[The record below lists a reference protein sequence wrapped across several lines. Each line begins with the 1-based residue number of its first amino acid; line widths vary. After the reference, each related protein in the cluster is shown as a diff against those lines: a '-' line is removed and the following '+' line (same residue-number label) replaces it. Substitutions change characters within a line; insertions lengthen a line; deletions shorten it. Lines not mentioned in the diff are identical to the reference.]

1 MYDIIPPNDTPDPFR
16 YNYRKKKDVLADS
29 ASSKGK
35 WQRKPSGRH
44 FDIIAKNKEKAK
56 NTFSSVGVF
65 GNMPI
70 AERDVDYRFPQ
81 SSGTANLK
89 ESAPSL
95 TRASLNRGVSLPSRS
110 SVMKSP
116 SLSRISMPNISH
128 RTPGLIILLIGF
140 TFLSFAI
147 WNLQAAGRGMQV
159 LASVESRVKNAI
171 ADMTKAGSALADT
184 GSDAS
189 KLSFASAGV
198 EFVTAQH
205 EMDSALASNKNILSV
220 LDVTGSI
227 KSGSTLLS
235 AGIKISSA
243 GEHIANAVQM
253 IGKTNT
259 GTSLTDAMK
268 LAQPELANAEQDISS
283 ANDQLAGVSTGMLPK
298 QVADQVITLKT
309 VLPKLLA
316 VIHHL
321 NSESG
326 TLLTLLGADRDRQYL
341 IMFANN
347 DELRPVGGF
356 IGSTA
361 VVNVS
366 KGKVE
371 NIDVQSVYDRDGQ
384 LKTVIAPPE
393 PLTPIT
399 DRWYL
404 RDSNW
409 FVDYKKDAQKASDF
423 LEQENGPTVDG
434 VILFTPDVIKNLLSV
449 TGPIHVPGYDVD
461 VTADNFVTVTQGEVT
476 YNYDHL
482 VNKPKQFLADLTPIL
497 LSKLF
502 ASADDTAKPADRLA
516 TLTAITNSL
525 SDKDILLYF
534 KNESAQQEVENLGW
548 SGVIPQDTQGFLMID
563 NANIGGHKSDQ
574 FVSQEIDT
582 RNTVLANGD
591 VDVVTTIRRTH
602 HGPDE
607 KIDYPYPAGE
617 DPSQKDNVIY
627 QRVLVPKNAV
637 LLDAQGFT
645 QEKDV
650 PHPLVPD
657 TTLQL
662 TADADIAYWQQ
673 QQHGGIN
680 GTTIGSESGYAYFAN
695 WLVTKPGQTS
705 VALYHYR
712 IPHGVV
718 MPSLLHPAT
727 SYSVALVKQPG
738 QQRTTISASIAF
750 PKGFRIVDHAP
761 DSGVTLDSDSSI
773 VYRGDEAR
781 DTLVGAVVEK

>member
-16 YNYRKKKDVLADS
+16 YNYRPNKHARPE
-29 ASSKGK
+29 KGK
-35 WQRKPSGRH
+35 WQHETGGRH
-44 FDIIAKNKEKAK
+44 FDIIQKNKNKEKQK
-56 NTFSSVGVF
+56 FSSVGVF

-70 AERDVDYRFPQ
+70 AERDVDYRFPVA
-81 SSGTANLK
+81 SSGTTK
-89 ESAPSL
+89 ENSPSI
-95 TRASLNRGVSLPSRS
+95 TRASLNRGVSSPSRS
-110 SVMKSP
+110 SVLRSP
-116 SLSRISMPNISH
+116 GASRISMRSIGR

-140 TFLSFAI
+140 SFLSFAV
-147 WNLQAAGRGMQV
+147 WNLQAAGRGIQALSSIEV
-159 LASVESRVKNAI
+159 RVKHAI
-171 ADMTKAGSALADT
+171 ADMTQASSALADT

-189 KLSFASAGV
+189 KLSFATAGV

-205 EMDSALASNKNILSV
+205 DMDSALASNKSILEF
-220 LDVTGSI
+220 LDITGTVR
-227 KSGSTLLS
+227 SGSTLLS
-235 AGIKISSA
+235 TGTKISSA
-243 GEHIANAVQM
+243 GEHIANAVQD

-268 LAQPELANAEQDISS
+268 LAQPELANAEQDVAS
-283 ANDQLAGVSTGMLPK
+283 ANDQLNLVSTPLLPK
-298 QVADQVITLKT
+298 PLAVQVNTLKSA
-309 VLPKLLA
+309 LPKLLA
-316 VIHHL
+316 IIHHL

-326 TLLTLLGADRDRQYL
+326 TLLKLLGADRDRQYL
-341 IMFANN
+341 ILFANN

-371 NIDVQSVYDRDGQ
+371 NVDVQSVYDGDGQ
-384 LKTVIAPPE
+384 LKVAIEPPE
-393 PLTPIT
+393 PLTPIN

-409 FVDYKKDAQKASDF
+409 FVDFRDDAKKASEF
-423 LEQENGPTVDG
+423 LEKENGPTVDG
-434 VILFTPDVIKNLLSV
+434 VILFTPDVIKNLLTV

-476 YNYDHL
+476 YNYDHAA
-482 VNKPKQFLADLTPIL
+482 NKPKQFLADLTPLL

-502 ASADDTAKPADRLA
+502 AATDGAGKPSDRLA
-516 TLTAITNSL
+516 TLTAVTNSL
-525 SDKDILLYF
+525 ADKDILLYF
-534 KNESAQQEVENLGW
+534 KNDAAQKEIESLGW
-548 SGVIPQDTQGFLMID
+548 AGAIPQDTKGFLMVD

-574 FVSQEIDT
+574 FISQEIDT

-607 KIDYPYPAGE
+607 KINYPYPPGE

-645 QEKDV
+645 AEADV
-650 PHPLVPD
+650 PRPQQQVENAQ
-657 TTLQL
+657 LQP
-662 TADADIAYWQQ
+662 DADVEYWQQ
-673 QQHGGIN
+673 QQHPGVN
-680 GTTIGSESGYAYFAN
+680 GTNTGSESGYTYFAN
-695 WLVTKPGQTS
+695 WIITKPGQTS
-705 VALYHYR
+705 IGLYHYR
-712 IPHGVV
+712 IPRAIV
-718 MPSLLHPAT
+718 MPSFMHPAA
-727 SYSVALVKQPG
+727 SYSVALVKQSG
-738 QQRTTISASIAF
+738 QQRTKISAEIQF
-750 PKGFRIVDHAP
+750 PAGFNIVDHAP
-761 DSGVTLDSDSSI
+761 DAGVTLDSDSSI

-781 DTLVGAVVEK
+781 DTLVGAVIQK